1 MEWFQFITLM
11 ATLIGCVFAFYK
23 LTRDEISVIR
33 QEMNQRDVFH
43 REDMKGH
50 KEDMKRMDEKWE
62 RLFEKLLL
70 D

>member
-11 ATLIGCVFAFYK
+11 ATLIGSVFAFYK

-33 QEMNQRDVFH
+33 QEMNQREIFH
-43 REDMKGH
+43 REDMKI
-50 KEDMKRMDEKWE
+50 MDSKWE
-62 RLFEKLLL
+62 RLFEKLLI

>member
-11 ATLIGCVFAFYK
+11 ATLIGSVFAFYK

-33 QEMNQRDVFH
+33 QEMNQREIFH
-43 REDMKGH
+43 REDMKI
-50 KEDMKRMDEKWE
+50 MDAKWE
-62 RLFEKLLL
+62 RLFEKLLI